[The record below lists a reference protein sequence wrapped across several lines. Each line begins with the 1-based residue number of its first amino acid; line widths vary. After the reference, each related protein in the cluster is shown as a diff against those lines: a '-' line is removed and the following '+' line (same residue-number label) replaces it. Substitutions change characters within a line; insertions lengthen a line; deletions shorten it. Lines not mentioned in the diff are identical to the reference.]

1 MKNCLLA
8 LILLTISLNSNAQL
22 PNYVP
27 TDSLVSWY
35 SFTGNANDSSGHGN
49 NGTVYGATLTTDRFG
64 NANSAYSYDGVSGYI
79 KSNSATGYLSDTLT
93 VSFWASYS
101 ADFGYDNVIS
111 YGDATGEKWGC
122 INGFTYLRFS
132 VGRGCSGAGSL
143 LTYVTDTGWHMITY
157 VVVDTSQFI
166 YYDGVYVGTETNS
179 QPSSL
184 SCATTSLWFGVDPFT
199 SPAYYQG
206 KLDDIGIWKRALT
219 QCEITE
225 LFNSTIFI
233 TNIISND
240 TVLSGGLATY
250 TITDTGGTAT
260 YQWQENAGSGFTNL
274 SNATPYSG
282 VTTKT
287 LTVNPVSATM
297 NGYQY
302 RCVRNGG
309 SCIDTSNAAKLIV
322 PTTGISILAK
332 QDFSMLPNPANHY
345 LTINAN
351 EMINKV
357 EIFNV
362 VGQKVFSQ
370 QYSANKISI
379 DISSFQKGLYFIKLN
394 DGLVQKL
401 IKE

>member
-1 MKNCLLA
+1 MKKSLLICLLS
-8 LILLTISLNSNAQL
+8 ILSINTRAQL
-22 PNYVP
+22 PNYVSA
-27 TDSLVSWY
+27 DSLVSWY
-35 SFTGNANDSSGHGN
+35 SFSGNANDSSGHGN
-49 NGTVYGATLTTDRFG
+49 NGTVFGATLTTDRFG
-64 NANSAYSYDGVSGYI
+64 HPNSAYSFDGVSGYI
-79 KSNSATGYLSDTLT
+79 KSDSAAGYLSDTLT

-111 YGDATGEKWGC
+111 FGDVTGERWGC

-132 VGRGCSGAGSL
+132 VGRGCSGTGNL
-143 LTYVTDTGWHMITY
+143 LNYITDTGWHMITY
-157 VVVDTSQFI
+157 VMEDTSQFI

-184 SCATTSLWFGVDPFT
+184 SCAATSLWFGVDPFS

-225 LFNSTIFI
+225 LFNGTSFI

-240 TVLSGGLATY
+240 TVLSGGVATY
-250 TITDTGGTAT
+250 TLTDTGGAAT
-260 YQWQENAGSGFTNL
+260 YQWQENTGSGFSNL
-274 SNATPYSG
+274 SNITPYSG

-287 LTVNPVSATM
+287 LTVNPVSAIM
-297 NGYQY
+297 NEYQY

-309 SCIDTSNAAKLIV
+309 SCIDTSNTALLILT
-322 PTTGISILAK
+322 TTGIAELTKESFTI
-332 QDFSMLPNPANHY
+332 SPNPANNT
-345 LTINAN
+345 LNINAQSR
-351 EMINKV
+351 INDV

-362 VGQKVFSQ
+362 IGKRVFYQHYNS
-370 QYSANKISI
+370 NKISV
-379 DISSFQKGLYFIKLN
+379 DVSSLEQGFYFIKIN
-394 DGLVQKL
+394 NGLTQKL